1 MHQNRGITSRKFIC
15 LPSEHGHVSWGRSA
29 DALYT
34 KSIKP
39 EVLQGLASNDGFLWI
54 SRIIQ
59 EDTGGK
65 FCQRQSSKKPTKLPV
80 ESIRMD
86 VSSHTASGFFDLLVP
101 LKPGKGCLSN
111 PREKIGRVSDL
122 FFRPTKTI
130 IFWLFHVKEFFLE
143 VLGANVCLISVKT
156 TAAATFFLH
165 FFSTLCSSQ
174 VLDSFCLR
182 SM

>member
-15 LPSEHGHVSWGRSA
+15 LPSEHGHVSWDRSA
-29 DALYT
+29 DALY
-34 KSIKP
+34 
-39 EVLQGLASNDGFLWI
+39 NDGFLWI

-65 FCQRQSSKKPTKLPV
+65 FCQRQSIKKPTKLPV
-80 ESIRMD
+80 ESIGMD
-86 VSSHTASGFFDLLVP
+86 VTSHTASGFFDLLLP

-130 IFWLFHVKEFFLE
+130 IFWLFHVKASELFLE
-143 VLGANVCLISVKT
+143 MLGAHVYLISVKT
-156 TAAATFFLH
+156 TAVATFFLH
-165 FFSTLCSSQ
+165 FFFTVFFFTLCSSQ